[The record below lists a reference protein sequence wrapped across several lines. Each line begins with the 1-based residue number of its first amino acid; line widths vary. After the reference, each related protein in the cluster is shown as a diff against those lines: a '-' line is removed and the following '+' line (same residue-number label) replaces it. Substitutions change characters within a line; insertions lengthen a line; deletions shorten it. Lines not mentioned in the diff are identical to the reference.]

1 MGRQVNKYG
10 MKFLQIFGNLSPFFI
25 ALLAYSLFGA
35 IEPELPSYITALL
48 IVFSG
53 LGIASFFIFTIP
65 SSVILLKADN
75 RNYFCFNSKFWLLV
89 LTINWLYIG
98 LIGLCILVF
107 IITS

>member
-1 MGRQVNKYG
+1 
-10 MKFLQIFGNLSPFFI
+10 MKFLQLFGNLSPLFI
-25 ALLAYSLFGA
+25 VLLAYSLFGD

-48 IVFSG
+48 FVFSV
-53 LGIASFFIFTIP
+53 LGIGSFFILTIP
-65 SSVILLKADN
+65 SSVILLKAEN
-75 RNYFCFNSKFWLLV
+75 RNYFCFNSKSWLLV